1 MAAAPTPP
9 SPSRRRQGCLSSG
22 TRPVA
27 GRRAAACALGGETE
41 RATTELA
48 EARRLSSEGS
58 YSSVARLRATTRYE
72 AQAIR
77 ALCEATYF
85 AGLRKAGMPEE

>member
-1 MAAAPTPP
+1 VARSIRSIAAIAN
-9 SPSRRRQGCLSSG
+9 
-22 TRPVA
+22 
-27 GRRAAACALGGETE
+27 ETE

-85 AGLRKAGMPEE
+85 AGLQKAGVPEE